1 MISDRRRIL
10 VIANE
15 TVEGDVLH
23 ETIRFN
29 ASEARTAEVLVIA
42 PALNSRV
49 RHWISDEDEAR
60 RRAELRLAVC
70 IDRLAAAGIEAIG
83 WVGDAD
89 PLRAI
94 QDALHFFAADVI
106 IIATHP
112 EGRSHWLARNVVGR
126 ARLRFAQPIRH
137 VVVDVGGGQEVAAA

>member
-1 MISDRRRIL
+1 MNDRRIL

-15 TVEGDVLH
+15 TVEGDNLH
-23 ETIRFN
+23 ELIRSST
-29 ASEARTAEVLVIA
+29 ADTRTVEVLVVA

-60 RRAELRLAVC
+60 RRAELRLATCVE
-70 IDRLAAAGIEAIG
+70 RLAGAGIDATG

-89 PLRAI
+89 PLQAI
-94 QDALHFFAADVI
+94 QDGLHFFAADVI

-112 EGRSHWLARNVVGR
+112 EGRSHWLARNVVRR
-126 ARLRFAQPIRH
+126 ARLRFPQPIHH
-137 VVVDVGGGQEVAAA
+137 VVVDAGGGQVVAAA

>member
-1 MISDRRRIL
+1 MFTHRRRIL

-29 ASEARTAEVLVIA
+29 ASEAREVEVLVIA

-49 RHWISDEDEAR
+49 RHWISDEGEAR
-60 RRAELRLAVC
+60 RRAELRLATCV
-70 IDRLAAAGIEAIG
+70 DRLAAAGIEATG

-89 PLRAI
+89 PLQAI
-94 QDALHFFAADVI
+94 QDGLHFFAADVI

-126 ARLRFAQPIRH
+126 ARLRFPQEIRH
-137 VVVDVGGGQEVAAA
+137 VVVGAGAGQEVVAA